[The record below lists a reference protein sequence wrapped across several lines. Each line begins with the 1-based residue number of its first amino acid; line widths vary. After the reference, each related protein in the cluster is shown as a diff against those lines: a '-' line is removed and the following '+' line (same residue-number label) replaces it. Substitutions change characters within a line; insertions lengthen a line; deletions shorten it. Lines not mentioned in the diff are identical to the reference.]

1 MLLRS
6 NKQGEKV
13 GEESKRG
20 RKKQVKEPH
29 QQREQSEGKTPQNGA
44 FHGKK
49 VSKNETF
56 CEVQILNLL
65 TKGLSDFLVT
75 KKKKPFA
82 RGSDCLTIF
91 VVPSGCDTS
100 TFTEYPK

>member
-29 QQREQSEGKTPQNGA
+29 QQREQAREKPHKMGV

-56 CEVQILNLL
+56 CEVQIVNLL
-65 TKGLSDFLVT
+65 TKGLSAFLVT
-75 KKKKPFA
+75 KKKNPLA

-91 VVPSGCDTS
+91 VEPSG
-100 TFTEYPK
+100 

>member
-29 QQREQSEGKTPQNGA
+29 QQREQSEGKTPQNGV

-49 VSKNETF
+49 VSKNET
-56 CEVQILNLL
+56 L
-65 TKGLSDFLVT
+65 
-75 KKKKPFA
+75 
-82 RGSDCLTIF
+82 RGSNCESLYQRALCPF
-91 VVPSGCDTS
+91 SNKEEE
-100 TFTEYPK
+100 TFCTRV

>member
-1 MLLRS
+1 MLLSS

-13 GEESKRG
+13 GKESKQARE
-20 RKKQVKEPH
+20 KPH
-29 QQREQSEGKTPQNGA
+29 KMGV

-56 CEVQILNLL
+56 CEVQIVNLL

-75 KKKKPFA
+75 KKKNPLA

-91 VVPSGCDTS
+91 VEPSG
-100 TFTEYPK
+100 

>member
-29 QQREQSEGKTPQNGA
+29 QQREQSEGKTPQNGV

-49 VSKNETF
+49 VSKNETW
-56 CEVQILNLL
+56 EVQIVKVF
-65 TKGLSDFLVT
+65 TKGLSVLLVT
-75 KKKKPFA
+75 RKKKPFA
-82 RGSDCLTIF
+82 RGSDCLITF
-91 VVPSGCDTS
+91 VEPSGCDTS
-100 TFTEYPK
+100 T